1 MVKKTEKHGKER
13 LWRIPAAMTAVL
25 LLLLCLESALVQ
37 KGVIGIR
44 QMGFGCIVSCLIAGL
59 SGLAAGKREG
69 RLGLRL
75 LAAVIPAVAL
85 LVLGAVVSS
94 DAVLSGASFVHAVFL
109 VLPTLLSSF
118 GKVSRRKRRPK
129 AKKRLY
135 ATVP

>member
-59 SGLAAGKREG
+59 SGLAAGKGEG
-69 RLGLRL
+69 RFGPRL
-75 LAAVIPAVAL
+75 LAAATPAAAL
-85 LVLGAVVSS
+85 LILRAVISS
-94 DAVLSGASFVHAVFL
+94 DAALSGATFAHAGLL
-109 VLPTLLSSF
+109 VLPTLLSAV
-118 GKVSRRKRRPK
+118 GKARRRKRRPK
-129 AKKRLY
+129 AKKSLY
-135 ATVP
+135 AAVP

>member
-59 SGLAAGKREG
+59 SGLAAGKVEG
-69 RLGLRL
+69 RFGLRL
-75 LAAVIPAVAL
+75 LAAAIPAVTL
-85 LVLGAVVSS
+85 LILRAVVSS
-94 DAVLSGASFVHAVFL
+94 DAALSSASFIHAGLL
-109 VLPTLLSSF
+109 VLPTLLSAF
-118 GKVSRRKRRPK
+118 GKASRRKRRPK